1 VEEMRRYL
9 VVANQTLGGEH
20 LIEKV
25 REVMSAGP
33 ISFHVVVPATSP
45 SEHAVWTEGEAIA
58 LAQERLDAALEAFR
72 ELGADADGEVGD
84 PSPMEA
90 IGDALRDREFDG
102 IILSTFPPGISRWL
116 GQDLPHRVEKAFDL
130 PVTHVVAEEE
140 PEAPP
145 G

>member
-1 VEEMRRYL
+1 VPRYL
-9 VVANQTLGGEH
+9 VVANQTLAGKH
-20 LIEKV
+20 LLDRV
-25 REVMSAGP
+25 RECLSEGT
-33 ISFHVVVPATSP
+33 STFHVVVPATSP

-58 LAQERLDAALEAFR
+58 LARERLDAALVAFR
-72 ELGADADGEVGD
+72 KLGADADGEVGD
-84 PSPMEA
+84 PSPLEA
-90 IGDALRDREFDG
+90 IRDAILDREFDG